1 MIDLGIEFRRM
12 AEEFE
17 ISDKEVLSSVRTMI
31 RSMWG
36 DSVFKQTFLKR
47 NSALVVN
54 ENPRSKKRY
63 PKVLKYRCAI
73 CGELFGSA
81 EIELDHLV
89 SENSLTSYEHIND
102 FLTNIVLTSPDKLQ
116 VLCKDKWKYKTQT
129 VNGKKKKVRDE
140 LVHAGCHN
148 KKSYSE
154 RYDVSFERAEAE
166 KEAKRLVDKKLDKQ
180 FLIDHN
186 VKAENIGSTQAVRR
200 KQIVEILLELN
211 KLKEKESV

>member
-1 MIDLGIEFRRM
+1 MIDLGREFRRM

-17 ISDKEVLSSVRTMI
+17 ISDKEVLSSVRAMI

-36 DSVFKQTFLKR
+36 DSVFKQEFLKR
-47 NSALVVN
+47 NSELVVN

-63 PKVLKYRCAI
+63 PMVRRYRCAI
-73 CGELFGSA
+73 CGELFGST
-81 EIELDHLV
+81 EIELDHLE
-89 SENSLTSYEHIND
+89 SENTLTSYEHIND
-102 FLTNIVLTSPDKLQ
+102 FMTNIVLTSPDKLQ
-116 VLCKDKWKYKTQT
+116 VLCKDKKS
-129 VNGKKKKVRDE
+129 KKLGVTRF
-140 LVHAGCHN
+140 GCHQL
-148 KKSYSE
+148 KTYSE
-154 RYDVSFERAEAE
+154 RYNVTFEEARAE

-211 KLKEKESV
+211 KLKEKGNEV

>member
-1 MIDLGIEFRRM
+1 MIDLNTEFKRM

-36 DSVFKQTFLKR
+36 DSIFKQTFLKR
-47 NSALVVN
+47 NSELVVN

-81 EIELDHLV
+81 EIELDHIE
-89 SENSLTSYEHIND
+89 SENTLTSYEHIND
-102 FLTNIVLTSPDKLQ
+102 FMTNIVLTSPDKLQ
-116 VLCKDKWKYKTQT
+116 VLCKDKKT
-129 VNGKKKKVRDE
+129 KKLGITRF
-140 LVHAGCHN
+140 GCHST
-148 KKSYSE
+148 KTYSE
-154 RYDVSFERAEAE
+154 RYNVTFEEARAE

-186 VKAENIGSTQAVRR
+186 VKAENIGSTQLKRR
-200 KQIVEILLELN
+200 KQIVELLLEQN
-211 KLKEKESV
+211 KLKEKEL

>member
-1 MIDLGIEFRRM
+1 MINLNTEFKRM

-31 RSMWG
+31 RSAWG
-36 DSVFKQTFLKR
+36 DSVFKQEFLKR
-47 NSALVVN
+47 NSELIVN

-63 PKVLKYRCAI
+63 PMVRKYKCAI
-73 CGELFGSA
+73 CGELFGST
-81 EIELDHLV
+81 EVELDHIE
-89 SENSLTSYEHIND
+89 SENTLTSYEHIND
-102 FLTNIVLTSPDKLQ
+102 FMTNIVLTSPNKLQ
-116 VLCKDKWKYKTQT
+116 VLCKDKKS
-129 VNGKKKKVRDE
+129 KKLGVTRF
-140 LVHAGCHN
+140 GCHSI
-148 KKSYSE
+148 KTFSE
-154 RYDVSFERAEAE
+154 RYGVDFDTARAE

-211 KLKEKESV
+211 KLKEKDDEC